1 MRIVLSVIQYLGT
14 KVNKKFIPGII
25 KSFIKYSLKC
35 ETNESVVKERYLKM
49 EYKFLY
55 SL

>member
-25 KSFIKYSLKC
+25 KSFIKYMW
-35 ETNESVVKERYLKM
+35 NEWVGGKRKIFKNEI
-49 EYKFLY
+49 
-55 SL
+55 